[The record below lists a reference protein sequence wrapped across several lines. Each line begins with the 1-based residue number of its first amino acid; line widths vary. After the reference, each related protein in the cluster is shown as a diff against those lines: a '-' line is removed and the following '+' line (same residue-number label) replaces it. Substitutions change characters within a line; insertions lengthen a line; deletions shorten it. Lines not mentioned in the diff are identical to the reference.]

1 MKIGVTTENGV
12 ICGHFGHAKN
22 FSVFTVEDG
31 KIVSREELDTQGNH
45 CSSMPDFVLQNK
57 IDVIITS
64 GMGQGAIDGLAAK
77 GVKSF
82 SGIIGDPQIA
92 VENYMAGKL
101 EDAGAN
107 CAGHGDHSSCHH

>member
-1 MKIGVTTENGV
+1 MIFFEFKCKIEVGL
-12 ICGHFGHAKN
+12 I
-22 FSVFTVEDG
+22 
-31 KIVSREELDTQGNH
+31 I
-45 CSSMPDFVLQNK
+45 
-57 IDVIITS
+57 IVIITS

-82 SGIIGDPQIA
+82 SGIVGDPQLA
-92 VENYMAGKL
+92 AENYLAGKL